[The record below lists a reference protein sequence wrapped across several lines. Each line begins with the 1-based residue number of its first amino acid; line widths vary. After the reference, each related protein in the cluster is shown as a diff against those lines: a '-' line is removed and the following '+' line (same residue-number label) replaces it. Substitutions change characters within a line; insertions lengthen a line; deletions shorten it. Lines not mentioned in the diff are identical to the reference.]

1 MRAGQSL
8 RIALLLNLHS
18 KVRARL
24 ANANYLGVQ
33 QDLNPVLLKN
43 LGDFF
48 RDVWVFT
55 GEQLS
60 AQLNNGYAAA
70 KAPEELSKLH
80 ADVAATQYQQVLGN
94 RIEFHDGDV
103 VERRNVVEAFQLGKR
118 GAGTGIDKDIFGG
131 ERALRAIL

>member
-8 RIALLLNLHS
+8 RFALLLDLHS
-18 KVRARL
+18 NVRARL
-24 ANANYLGVQ
+24 ANATYLGVQ

-48 RDVWVFT
+48 RDVWVFA

-60 AQLNNGYAAA
+60 AQLNNRYPAA

-80 ADVAATQYQQVLGN
+80 ADVAATQYQQVFGN
-94 RIEFHDGDV
+94 RIELHDGHV
-103 VERRNVVEAFQLGKR
+103 VESRNVVQAIQFGPCR
-118 GAGTGIDKDIFGG
+118 AGTGIDKDIFGG
-131 ERALRAIL
+131 Q

>member
-8 RIALLLNLHS
+8 RIALLLDLHS
-18 KVRARL
+18 NGRARL
-24 ANANYLGVQ
+24 ANATYLGVQ

-48 RDVWVFT
+48 RDVWVFA

-60 AQLNNGYAAA
+60 AQLNNGHAAA

-80 ADVAATQYQQVLGN
+80 SDIAAAQYQQVLGN

-103 VERRNVVEAFQLGKR
+103 VQSRNVVEAFQFGTR
-118 GAGTGIDKDIFGG
+118 GA
-131 ERALRAIL
+131 